1 MKVVFSVFT
10 DCYSVKVPVP
20 EEKLKSS
27 AKVISCMLKSWP
39 GKPVLLP
46 PPPSLYYIS
55 NPDFYQGFWH
65 CQCTTCARHDRWL
78 MHYLYPL
85 QVSGTLS
92 WSCFLISLELSRH
105 RGRLVSSQDEGLPVR
120 DSRVL
125 GNDIFPKKTVGSM
138 LTQCTAYGRVT
149 NLKSE
154 SCAKPTRSEGDANHG
169 NLVDHFTALLLAV
182 FFEAGLLKVC
192 FPS

>member
-1 MKVVFSVFT
+1 
-10 DCYSVKVPVP
+10 
-20 EEKLKSS
+20 
-27 AKVISCMLKSWP
+27 
-39 GKPVLLP
+39 
-46 PPPSLYYIS
+46 
-55 NPDFYQGFWH
+55 
-65 CQCTTCARHDRWL
+65 

-92 WSCFLISLELSRH
+92 WSCFLIYLESSRH
-105 RGRLVSSQDEGLPVR
+105 RGRPVSSQGEGLPVR

-125 GNDIFPKKTVGSM
+125 GNDTPKKIAGSL
-138 LTQCTAYGRVT
+138 LTQCIAYGRVT

-192 FPS
+192 FLPNLAYN